1 VLSLYPLLH
10 FTEIYHAPDGK
21 YIDGIDPLK
30 LDGERSLCWYHLF
43 GKWWDVITGDTSN
56 NCKYIIYLCEIWD
69 ERLNLR
75 RKSRA
80 FGSAAINLGGA
91 TTTSLN
97 GIGWTSGIG
106 DPSLSYFRFDVFSTN
121 ISGASSTLFFASGAG
136 ATFTGNTTFAGAD
149 LTFGFQINNGNLER
163 RTGTGSG
170 AWTAVPYS
178 FSNSVGY
185 TIQILGNRSGAT
197 QNYGLGSLA
206 NNSMDFFVNGV
217 LVGDDWSFKDS
228 SKAIDGFRIYQVNG
242 GGRYQLD
249 NIVIANDFTAV
260 PEPSSFLLTAIATW
274 LPFQLSRNRRRAK
287 VTAC

>member
-1 VLSLYPLLH
+1 MRLMVSILTVSILSNWMVREVCAGIIFSENGGTLSQGTPVTIANTS
-10 FTEIYHAPDGK
+10 FTYV
-21 YIDGIDPLK
+21 
-30 LDGERSLCWYHLF
+30 RSGTNGSIF
-43 GKWWDVITGDTSN
+43 AENPG
-56 NCKYIIYLCEIWD
+56 
-69 ERLNLR
+69 
-75 RKSRA
+75 A

-287 VTAC
+287 VTSC